1 MHVLYSPCPQPCI
14 RPVPTH
20 AFTRNSST
28 PIDMSSVGSLFLS
41 PGSWCVRF
49 CCALQ
54 KSVSQSYVSSGSS
67 TVSLMATS
75 SKRTYAI
82 LTPRA
87 PVPVA
92 DHCQPVPLQETLKHS
107 SVSVSVG
114 SPGSGVQWGLI
125 LNVNSPS
132 YSFAGASPLPLN
144 VGYLLIAPPVS
155 TVLLGFL

>member
-1 MHVLYSPCPQPCI
+1 MGLLAS
-14 RPVPTH
+14 
-20 AFTRNSST
+20 
-28 PIDMSSVGSLFLS
+28 
-41 PGSWCVRF
+41 
-49 CCALQ
+49 
-54 KSVSQSYVSSGSS
+54 
-67 TVSLMATS
+67 S
-75 SKRTYAI
+75 SKRAYVITGSTA
-82 LTPRA
+82 PRA
-87 PVPVA
+87 PTLASV
-92 DHCQPVPLQETLKHS
+92 HCRPMSPQETLKHS